1 MMQNINEIN
10 RLLLAISEL
19 SGGKNIAIPEFIVI
33 RQCKNIVLLGS
44 LPDHKDTIDFCIE
57 LKIIRRE
64 NNRLKIEHLGKTLLD
79 ANPGKY
85 YEFTENQKIIVAKE
99 FILNRIFHKDIK
111 KIIISFNANEELG
124 TFVWSNNDGIPIEG
138 NRDVLNLIMQLGILE
153 KDGSIL
159 FINLKYVSVIANLK
173 GLEILSLKKLREILD
188 KKIEVGNIAE
198 DLIVLYERKRLESIG
213 ATEES
218 KLVKKISDL
227 NVSAGYDILSFDAK
241 SSDLNYDR
249 FIEAKGSSNNL
260 ISFEW
265 SNNEMRKAK
274 SLGQK
279 YWIYFL
285 GGVNDKKKSSDEK
298 PFLIQDPFKTIFG
311 NPDFDFEYSGLKVR
325 LKKPLEIIKI
335 D

>member
-1 MMQNINEIN
+1 MIQNINEIN

-19 SGGKNIAIPEFIVI
+19 SGGKNTGVPESAII
-33 RQCKNIVLLGS
+33 RLCKSTVLMGS
-44 LPDHKDTIDFCIE
+44 LPNHKDTIDFCIE
-57 LKIIRRE
+57 LKIITCQ
-64 NNRLKIEHLGKTLLD
+64 NNKLKIEHLGKTLLD
-79 ANPGKY
+79 ANPNKY
-85 YEFTENQKIIVAKE
+85 YEFTENQKKLVAKE
-99 FILNRIFHKDIK
+99 FILNKDFLKYIH

-124 TFVWSNNDGIPIEG
+124 TFVWSQSDGIPIEG
-138 NRDVLNLIMQLGILE
+138 NRDVLNLMLQLGILE
-153 KDGSIL
+153 KGGSIL
-159 FINLKYVSVIANLK
+159 FVNQNYVLVIANLR
-173 GLEILSLKKLREILD
+173 GLEILSIKKLREILD

-198 DLIVLYERKRLESIG
+198 DLIVLYERMRLESIG
-213 ATEES
+213 AIEEA
-218 KLVKKISDL
+218 KLVKKISNL

-274 SLGQK
+274 NLGQK

-285 GGVNDKKKSSDEK
+285 GGVDDKKKSSEEK

-311 NPDFDFEYSGLKVR
+311 NPDFELEYSGLKVK
-325 LKKPLEIIKI
+325 LKKPWN